1 MCNVYAIVYKLS
13 RGCKNNDPRKKVDTK
28 SVNDSKFLQNAKIGR
43 KIKKRDKVQNTANF
57 EAFSFFCHPKLL
69 LERHG
74 VLLSLSLPLNKSCH
88 SSQILLLPFKNAC
101 EQYQKEPGYL
111 KVT

>member
-1 MCNVYAIVYKLS
+1 MCNVFAIVYKLS

-74 VLLSLSLPLNKSCH
+74 VTKLVVTAKQVM
-88 SSQILLLPFKNAC
+88 SQFPDPSPPF
-101 EQYQKEPGYL
+101 
-111 KVT
+111 